1 MPKQRILV
9 VDDEPLMREYVEEAM
24 LREGYSVDTAN
35 SADEA
40 LQRAAKNGYDCVIT
54 DLKMRPMDGLQLLGK
69 LLEREPSLP
78 VIVMTAYGTI
88 ETAVEA
94 LKAGADDYLL
104 KPFTPDAISLTV
116 ARALTRNRLMR
127 ETRYLR
133 DEVNAPFDFQHMVGA
148 SDAMK
153 RIYEQIDKIAASKS
167 TVLVRGESGTGKEL
181 VARAIHYRSMRRD
194 QPFIKVNCAA
204 LSAGI
209 LESELFGH
217 ERGAFTNAHDRK
229 IGRFEL
235 ADKGTLLLDEISEIG
250 IELQPKLLRALQ
262 EREFERVGGT
272 TTIEVDTRIIATSN
286 RDLEKA
292 VEQGQF
298 REDLF
303 YRLNVITLA
312 LPPLR
317 SRREDIP
324 QLMDAF
330 LDRFRKENGKRIEGF
345 NKAAYEAL
353 QQHSWPGNV
362 RELQNAIERAV
373 VLSENRQLT
382 PEDFGFLSQTR
393 RAPNNGDAL
402 SPGMTVEEAERRL
415 ILKTLEACG
424 ENRTRASEMLG
435 ISVRTLR
442 NKLHEYRTSGH
453 YGGDDERDG

>member
-9 VDDEPLMREYVEEAM
+9 VDDEALMREYVEEAM
-24 LREGYSVDTAN
+24 LREGYAVDAVT
-35 SADEA
+35 SAEEA
-40 LQRAAKNGYDCVIT
+40 LNAAAKTAYDCVIT

-69 LLEREPSLP
+69 LLERDPSLP

-104 KPFTPDAISLTV
+104 KPFTPDTIGLTV
-116 ARALTRNRLMR
+116 ARALSRQRLVR
-127 ETRYLR
+127 ETKYLR
-133 DEVNAPFDFQHMVGA
+133 DEANAGFDFQNMVGA
-148 SDAMK
+148 SSAM
-153 RIYEQIDKIAASKS
+153 RDIYAQIDKIAASRS

-181 VARAIHYRSMRRD
+181 VARAIHYRSPRRD

-217 ERGAFTNAHDRK
+217 ERGAFTNAHERK

-292 VEQGQF
+292 VADGTF

-303 YRLNVITLA
+303 YRLNVITLT

-317 SRREDIP
+317 ARREDIP
-324 QLMDAF
+324 HLMDAF
-330 LDRFRKENGKRIEGF
+330 LDRFRRENGKRIDGYT
-345 NKAAYEAL
+345 KAAYDAL
-353 QQHSWPGNV
+353 QKYDWPGNV
-362 RELQNAIERAV
+362 RELQNAVERAV
-373 VLSENRQLT
+373 VLSDKRELS
-382 PEDFGFLSQTR
+382 PEDFSFLAGVR
-393 RAPNNGDAL
+393 RTTTDGL
-402 SPGMTVEEAERRL
+402 TPGMTVEEAERKL

-442 NKLHEYRTSGH
+442 NKLHEYRASGH
-453 YGGDDERDG
+453 YGGPEE